1 MFKSFLS
8 VMLAGAL
15 CAASL
20 NVAAVEVT
28 ELDRSAIK
36 IADRSQQ
43 VKNQALRQA
52 MEEVVLKN
60 TGDRMALSE
69 PLVAQAI
76 AQPTAYIRQFGYLE
90 QGGEQ
95 YLQASFDHSKIISLL
110 REAKLPVWGKQRPL
124 TLLWLAQE
132 NEGKRELLNDAS
144 MLESRSQIAN
154 LSQTRG
160 VPMLLPMMD
169 LDDAMAISVTDVRGM
184 FADTVAKASQRYGS
198 DYFAMVSLDT
208 LPDELVNIQLA
219 LYPTSSDQPLF
230 NPLSTLSTQ
239 VKGMDVAVSEI
250 FGAISQYYVARYA
263 IADSGEANSTRLTFV
278 EITDRQQLLDIEKYL
293 HQLSAVKSVSL
304 TKVQG
309 ISAEFSLELFGSEE
323 DLYRLISLE
332 PKIRS
337 MEPANGSA
345 LLDNPNLLNSQSEL
359 GGDEMVDPLS
369 SSQTPRHEYIWQGR

>member
-1 MFKSFLS
+1 MFKSLFS
-8 VMLAGAL
+8 VVLAGTF

-43 VKNQALRQA
+43 VKNQALSQA
-52 MEEVVLKN
+52 MQEVVLKN
-60 TGDRMALSE
+60 TGDRAVLSA

-76 AQPTAYIRQFGYLE
+76 AEPTAYIRQFGYQE

-95 YLQASFDHSKIISLL
+95 FLQASFDHSKIISLL
-110 REAKLPVWGKQRPL
+110 RQAQLPVWGKQRPL

-132 NEGKRELLNDAS
+132 NEGKRELLNDS
-144 MLESRSQIAN
+144 SVLESRSLIAKI
-154 LSQTRG
+154 SQTRG

-169 LDDAMAISVTDVRGM
+169 LDDSMAISVTDVRGM

-198 DYFAMVSLDT
+198 DYFAMVSLDNQ
-208 LPDELVNIQLA
+208 PDGQVSYQLSLFPA
-219 LYPTSSDQPLF
+219 NSEQPLF
-230 NPLSTLSTQ
+230 NPLTTQ
-239 VKGMDVAVSEI
+239 SAQVADMDAAVTAI
-250 FGAISQYYVARYA
+250 FEAISQYYVERYA
-263 IADSGEANSTRLTFV
+263 IADSGEANSTQLTFV
-278 EITDRQQLLDIEKYL
+278 EITDRQQLLEIEKYL

-304 TKVQG
+304 TKLQG
-309 ISAEFSLELFGSEE
+309 ITAEFSLQLFGSEE

-337 MEPANGSA
+337 LEQS
-345 LLDNPNLLNSQSEL
+345 NSQDQLNLQSGL
-359 GGDEMVDPLS
+359 GVDESVDPLS

>member
-1 MFKSFLS
+1 MFKSLFS
-8 VMLAGAL
+8 VVLAGTF

-43 VKNQALRQA
+43 VKNQALSKA
-52 MEEVVLKN
+52 MQEVVLKN
-60 TGDRMALSE
+60 TGDRAALSA

-76 AQPTAYIRQFGYLE
+76 AEPTAYIRQFGYQE

-95 YLQASFDHSKIISLL
+95 FLQASFDHSKIISLL
-110 REAKLPVWGKQRPL
+110 RQAQLPVWGKQRPL

-132 NEGKRELLNDAS
+132 NEGKRELLNDS
-144 MLESRSQIAN
+144 SVLESRSLIAKM
-154 LSQTRG
+154 SQTRG

-169 LDDAMAISVTDVRGM
+169 LDDSMVISVTDVRGM

-198 DYFAMVSLDT
+198 DYFAMVSLDNQ
-208 LPDELVNIQLA
+208 PDGQVSYQLSLFPA
-219 LYPTSSDQPLF
+219 NSEQPLF
-230 NPLSTLSTQ
+230 NPLTTQ
-239 VKGMDVAVSEI
+239 SAQVADMDAAVTAI
-250 FGAISQYYVARYA
+250 FEAISQYYVERYA
-263 IADSGEANSTRLTFV
+263 IADSGEANSTQLTFV

-304 TKVQG
+304 TKLQG
-309 ISAEFSLELFGSEE
+309 ITAEFSLQLFGSEE

-337 MEPANGSA
+337 LEQSNSPDQ
-345 LLDNPNLLNSQSEL
+345 LNLQL
-359 GGDEMVDPLS
+359 GLGVDERVDPLS

>member
-1 MFKSFLS
+1 
-8 VMLAGAL
+8 MLAGAL

-76 AQPTAYIRQFGYLE
+76 AQPTAYIRQFGYQE
-90 QGGEQ
+90 QDGEQ

-124 TLLWLAQE
+124 TLLWLALE

-169 LDDAMAISVTDVRGM
+169 LDDAMAISVSDVRGM
-184 FADTVAKASQRYGS
+184 FADNVAKASQRYGS

-230 NPLSTLSTQ
+230 NPLITLSTQ

>member
-1 MFKSFLS
+1 MFKSLFS
-8 VMLAGAL
+8 VVLAGTF

-43 VKNQALRQA
+43 VKNQALSQA
-52 MEEVVLKN
+52 MQEVVLKN
-60 TGDRMALSE
+60 TGDRAALSA

-76 AQPTAYIRQFGYLE
+76 AEPTAYIRQFGYQE

-95 YLQASFDHSKIISLL
+95 FLQASFDHSKIISLL
-110 REAKLPVWGKQRPL
+110 RQAQLPVWGKQRPL

-132 NEGKRELLNDAS
+132 NEGKRELLNDS
-144 MLESRSQIAN
+144 SVLESRSLIAKM
-154 LSQTRG
+154 SKTRG

-169 LDDAMAISVTDVRGM
+169 LDDSMAISVTDVRGM

-198 DYFAMVSLDT
+198 DYFAMVSLDNQ
-208 LPDELVNIQLA
+208 PDGQVSYQLS
-219 LYPTSSDQPLF
+219 LYPANSEQPLF
-230 NPLSTLSTQ
+230 NPLTTQ
-239 VKGMDVAVSEI
+239 SAQVADMDAAVKAI
-250 FGAISQYYVARYA
+250 FETISQYYVARYA
-263 IADSGEANSTRLTFV
+263 IADSGEANSTQLTFV

-304 TKVQG
+304 TKLQG
-309 ISAEFSLELFGSEE
+309 ISAEFSLQLFGSEE

-337 MEPANGSA
+337 LEQSNSP
-345 LLDNPNLLNSQSEL
+345 DQLNMQSGL
-359 GGDEMVDPLS
+359 GVDEVVDPLS
-369 SSQTPRHEYIWQGR
+369 SSQTPRREYIWQGR